1 MLARIY
7 FRLSGC
13 GTTVKGSSR
22 IFQRFDLTPPHP
34 DFNPPFLP
42 LQHPKHTSSHPPGT
56 CCRDMVSGLWSRATM
71 PSRQDPPLPPFLSF
85 GVRILLLS
93 LCGHAFSIPVE
104 RRPGSDQY
112 PLQVGATH
120 DRDGLDA
127 KVLIL
132 GAGVAGIT
140 AAQKLES
147 YGISD
152 FLIVEAHHEVGGRL
166 KSRPFGSPVDRVR
179 TSPSTTPQANDTLKS
194 IEVGAQWIQGYHEDN
209 PIWGLAKKHGVRTQL
224 SDFAGS
230 VSELP
235 SFLPAT

>member
-1 MLARIY
+1 
-7 FRLSGC
+7 
-13 GTTVKGSSR
+13 
-22 IFQRFDLTPPHP
+22 
-34 DFNPPFLP
+34 
-42 LQHPKHTSSHPPGT
+42 
-56 CCRDMVSGLWSRATM
+56 M
-71 PSRQDPPLPPFLSF
+71 PSRQGPPLPLLLSL

-93 LCGHAFSIPVE
+93 LCSHAISIPVD
-104 RRPGSDQY
+104 RPSRPVQY
-112 PLQVGATH
+112 PLGTTL
-120 DRDGLDA
+120 RDGLDA

-140 AAQKLES
+140 AARKLES

-166 KSRPFGSPVDRVR
+166 KSRPFGSPDHVR
-179 TSPSTTPQANDTLKS
+179 TSGPSTTSQANDTPKS

-209 PIWGLAKKHGVRTQL
+209 PIWGLAKKHGVKTQL

-235 SFLPAT
+235 SYLPPVDGRWVLSVGNGSLTARVN